1 MPSITIILYA
11 QPINEHLI
19 LCTDCKAV
27 VTVDPAYDVES
38 LEEGDYKYLRKAT
51 QNARKNKKTN
61 RHRVMKALYHHTY
74 HRVVNITANYGAE
87 HFRDIM
93 VVARTAIKLRLEN
106 SDIL

>member
-11 QPINEHLI
+11 QPTNEHLI

-38 LEEGDYKYLRKAT
+38 LEEGDYKYLRKAI

-61 RHRVMKALYHHTY
+61 PHRVMKALYHHTY

-87 HFRDIM
+87 RFRDIM

-106 SDIL
+106 

>member
-11 QPINEHLI
+11 QPINEHLKLI

-61 RHRVMKALYHHTY
+61 PHRVMKALYHHTY
-74 HRVVNITANYGAE
+74 HCVVNITANYGAE

-106 SDIL
+106 